1 MAANQ
6 LENVLM
12 FFFKKG
18 SKDYPLN
25 CDINSPFGWDVDAS
39 GNVNSDAVFKYSI
52 NEVEKAFVK
61 VREISKEAYYD
72 ASTHNNF
79 ANIGDDADNLIDV
92 ALVETGNNSK
102 YSVDYSAQ
110 GLDTSDPSNGKV
122 WTDIFRILE
131 WVYANQA
138 TANGKK
144 WSGADTGDLLTAA
157 DCALYSNYGENTP
170 NTSGSNPYKVD
181 TYVKNSIQMY
191 PSTKDGR
198 LSYIRFSV
206 KDSDNNGNQVNVIA
220 YFDADD
226 WVERST
232 NISYRVYRYEDLNND
247 TTIDSN
253 EFDKQIVAKIFEIS
267 KTGKFKNYSTYTVE
281 KRISD
286 DTYTQEQF
294 FIFTSLATELTAATM
309 LEQVKNYLLGLGL
322 GQSYLTYTYPKLFG
336 LNTIQI
342 VPIWDNVITT
352 KDSGNVEVYP
362 LSLAKLY
369 ATLNQFNRSITPGE
383 SGYSPVEIFYIGPGN
398 GWVPSVNVGF
408 ILPLIAIE
416 QDSTSGVSNPISAR
430 FPSYQPIY
438 GQNKNDDASEFH
450 FILLKILFY
459 LYNSEN
465 KLSES
470 FKSSYNIVESTSA
483 DNANR
488 KTITFTF
495 GGNTWTVYGRTNS
508 FVTA

>member
-1 MAANQ
+1 MAQ
-6 LENVLM
+6 LENILM
-12 FFFKKG
+12 FFYKKG

-39 GNVNSDAVFKYSI
+39 GNVNGNAVFKYSI

-61 VREISKEAYYD
+61 VREITKEAYYD

-79 ANIGDDADNLIDV
+79 TNIGDNSENLIDV

-102 YSVDYSAQ
+102 YSVDYSNQ
-110 GLDTSDPSNGKV
+110 GLDSSDPANNKI

-131 WVYANQA
+131 WVYANQS

-144 WSGADTGDLLTAA
+144 WGGADTYDLLTAA

-170 NTSGSNPYKVD
+170 NVSGSNPYKVD
-181 TYVKNSIQMY
+181 TYIKNSIQMY
-191 PSTKDGR
+191 PGRKDGR

-206 KDSDNNGNQVNVIA
+206 KDSDNNGNQVNIIA

-247 TTIDSN
+247 TTIDNN
-253 EFDKQIVAKIFEIS
+253 EFDKQIVAKLFEIT
-267 KTGKFKNYSTYTVE
+267 KGGKYKSYSSMTIR
-281 KRISD
+281 KRIGD
-286 DTYTQEQF
+286 ETYTQEQF
-294 FIFTSLATELTAATM
+294 FIFTSLATELTTATM
-309 LEQVKNYLLGLGL
+309 LEQIKKYLLETGQ
-322 GQSYLTYTYPKLFG
+322 GQSYLTYTYPQLFG

-342 VPIWDNVITT
+342 IPIWDNVITT
-352 KDSGNVEVYP
+352 KDAGNVEVYP

-369 ATLNQFNRSITPGE
+369 STLNQFNRSITPGE
-383 SGYSPVEIFYIGPGN
+383 SGYSPVEVFYIGPGA
-398 GWVPSVNVGF
+398 GWVPAVNVGF
-408 ILPLIAIE
+408 ILPLIAVE
-416 QDSTSGVSNPISAR
+416 QDPTSGVSNPISAR

-438 GQNKNDDASEFH
+438 GQNINSDAAEFH
-450 FILLKILFY
+450 FILLKILFH
-459 LYNSEN
+459 LYNPEN
-465 KLSES
+465 ELTGA
-470 FKSSYNIVESTSA
+470 FNSSYGVVEGTSG
-483 DNANR
+483 DNSNR

-495 GGNTWTVYGRTNS
+495 GGNTWTVYGKPNS
-508 FVTA
+508 SVTI